1 MREIGAPPP
10 VPPRERTLAVTAI
23 DYDATVT
30 MMVHDRATLI
40 PSLAKTTTLAEAVR
54 IIVENWT
61 EQQQAEIYLATEA
74 GPITSLA
81 EVQAIYSRPDFPR
94 LVPASPEL
102 P

>member
-1 MREIGAPPP
+1 M
-10 VPPRERTLAVTAI
+10 TAI

-30 MMVHDRATLI
+30 LMVHDRATLI
-40 PSLAKTTTLAEAVR
+40 PAVSKTTSLAEAVR
-54 IIVENWT
+54 IVIEKWT
-61 EQQQAEIYLATEA
+61 KQQQAEIYLATEA

-94 LVPASPEL
+94 LAGPTPAL